1 MVSPLYLTLL
11 IGPMEPIP
19 APKPLADALVSVE
32 VTESATGRSGFQLV
46 FSLGD
51 NSILETFFL
60 LAGGAPL
67 PIIRVVLLVTFPGI
81 PQVLMD
87 GVVLHTEVQ
96 PDAMSGSSKL
106 VVTGQDLTALMD
118 LIDFS
123 GLPYPGMSPD
133 VRALVILAKY
143 AMFGVVPEVIPVPA
157 PDIVI
162 PLLQTPTQKKTDF
175 QYLQHL
181 AQEVGYVFYLVP
193 GPLPGMSQ
201 AYWGPQTRL
210 GMPQTALNVNLDTWT
225 NVESLNFRYEPQNAV
240 LPVVFIQDPITK
252 IPIPIPI
259 PPVTPF
265 SPPMGLA
272 IMPPQKI
279 EFLSDTAKLNPAV
292 ALMKGFARVTE
303 TSDVVVGD
311 GSLDVMRY
319 GQPLRARSL
328 VGVRGAGLAFDGMHY
343 VDQATHKIKP
353 GEYKESFVLKRNA
366 LVANTPV
373 VPSLPF

>member
-11 IGPMEPIP
+11 IGPMEPLP
-19 APKPLADALVSVE
+19 APKPLVDALVSVE
-32 VTESATGRSGFQLV
+32 VTESATGRSGFQLTFTV
-46 FSLGD
+46 SDKG
-51 NSILETFFL
+51 IIETFFL

-67 PIIRVVLLVTFPGI
+67 PIIRVVLMATFPGI
-81 PQVLMD
+81 PQVLVD
-87 GVVLHTEVQ
+87 GVVRHTEVQ
-96 PDAMSGSSKL
+96 PDAMNGSSKL

-123 GLPYPGMSPD
+123 GLPYPGMPSD
-133 VRALVILAKY
+133 LRALTILAKY

-157 PDIVI
+157 PDIPI
-162 PLLQTPTQKKTDF
+162 PLLQTPSQKKTDF
-175 QYLQHL
+175 QYLDHL
-181 AQEVGYVFYLVP
+181 AKEVGYVFYLVP

-201 AYWGPQTRL
+201 AYWGPQVRL
-210 GMPQTALNVNLDTWT
+210 GLPQTALNVNMDSWT

-240 LPVVFIQDPITK
+240 LPIVFIQDPISK
-252 IPIPIPI
+252 VPIPIPI

-265 SPPMGLA
+265 SPPLGLA
-272 IMPPQKI
+272 VMPPQKI
-279 EFLSDTAKLNPAV
+279 EFESETAKLNPAI
-292 ALMKGFARVTE
+292 ALMRGFARVTE

-328 VGVRGAGLAFDGMHY
+328 VGVRGAGIAFDGMHY
-343 VDQATHKIKP
+343 VDQVTHRLKP
-353 GEYKESFVLKRNA
+353 GEYKQSFVLKRNA

>member
-19 APKPLADALVSVE
+19 APKPIADALVSVE
-32 VTESATGRSGFQLV
+32 VTDSATGRSGFQLV
-46 FSLGD
+46 FTLGD

-60 LAGGAPL
+60 LAGGAPM

-87 GVVLHTEVQ
+87 GVVQHTEVQ

-133 VRALVILAKY
+133 VRALAILAKY
-143 AMFGVVPEVIPVPA
+143 SMFGVVPEVIPVPA
-157 PDIVI
+157 PDVPI
-162 PLLQTPTQKKTDF
+162 PVQQTPSQKKTDF

-181 AQEVGYVFYLVP
+181 AEEVGYVFYLVP
-193 GPLPGMSQ
+193 GPLPGMSH

-210 GMPQTALNVNLDTWT
+210 GMPQTALNVNMDTWT
-225 NVESLNFRYEPQNAV
+225 NVDSLNFRYEPQNAV
-240 LPVVFIQDPITK
+240 LPMVFIQDPTTK

-265 SPPMGLA
+265 DPPMGLA
-272 IMPPQKI
+272 TMPPQKV
-279 EFLSDTAKLNPAV
+279 EFLTDTAKMNPAV
-292 ALMKGFARVTE
+292 ALMKGFARVAE

-319 GQPLRARSL
+319 GRPLRARSL
-328 VGVRGAGLAFDGMHY
+328 VGVRGAGVAFDGMHY
-343 VDQATHKIKP
+343 VDQATHRIKP

>member
-11 IGPMEPIP
+11 IGPMEPVP
-19 APKPLADALVSVE
+19 APKPLADALISAE
-32 VTESATGRSGFQLV
+32 VTESATGRSGFQLT
-46 FSLGD
+46 FTLGN

-106 VVTGQDLTALMD
+106 VVTGKDLTALMD

-123 GLPYPGMSPD
+123 GLPYPGMSSD
-133 VRALVILAKY
+133 LRALTILAKY

-157 PDIVI
+157 PDIPI
-162 PLLQTPTQKKTDF
+162 PLLLTHAQKKTDF
-175 QYLQHL
+175 EYLEHL
-181 AQEVGYVFYLVP
+181 AKEVGYVFYLVP
-193 GPLPGMSQ
+193 GPLPGTSQ
-201 AYWGPQTRL
+201 AYWGPETRL
-210 GMPQTALNVNLDTWT
+210 GTPQTALNVNLDAWT
-225 NVESLNFRYEPQNAV
+225 NVESLNFRYEPQNAE

-252 IPIPIPI
+252 IPILIPI

-265 SPPMGLA
+265 SPPLGLA
-272 IMPPQKI
+272 VMPPQKPR
-279 EFLSDTAKLNPAV
+279 FLSDTAKLNPAI
-292 ALMKGFARVTE
+292 ALMKGFALVTE

-311 GSLDVMRY
+311 GTLDVMRY

-328 VGVRGAGLAFDGMHY
+328 VGVRGAGIAFDGMHY
-343 VDQATHKIKP
+343 VDQATHRLKP
-353 GEYKESFVLKRNA
+353 GEYKQSFVLKRNA

>member
-1 MVSPLYLTLL
+1 MASPLYLTLL
-11 IGPMEPIP
+11 IGPMEPVP
-19 APKPLADALVSVE
+19 APKPLADSLISVE
-32 VTESATGRSGFQLV
+32 VTEKATGQSGFQLT
-46 FSLGD
+46 FTLGD
-51 NSILETFFL
+51 NSILQTFFL

-81 PQVLMD
+81 PQVLID

-106 VVTGQDLTALMD
+106 VVTGKDLTALMD

-123 GLPYPGMSPD
+123 GLPYPGMSSD
-133 VRALVILAKY
+133 LRALTILAKY

-157 PDIVI
+157 PDIPI
-162 PLLQTPTQKKTDF
+162 PLLQTPSQKKTDY
-175 QYLQHL
+175 QYLEHL

-193 GPLPGMSQ
+193 GPLPGSSQ
-201 AYWGPQTRL
+201 AYWGPEVRL

-225 NVESLNFRYEPQNAV
+225 NVESLNFRYEPQSAV

-252 IPIPIPI
+252 VPIPVPI

-265 SPPMGLA
+265 DPPMGLA
-272 IMPPQKI
+272 VMPPQKL
-279 EFLSDTAKLNPAV
+279 EFMSDTAKLNPAI
-292 ALMKGFARVTE
+292 ALMRGFARVTE

-311 GSLDVMRY
+311 GTLDVMRY

-328 VGVRGAGLAFDGMHY
+328 VGVRGAGFAFDGMHY
-343 VDQATHKIKP
+343 VDQATHRLKP

-373 VPSLPF
+373 VPSLRF

>member
-46 FSLGD
+46 FSLGN

-157 PDIVI
+157 PDIPI
-162 PLLQTPTQKKTDF
+162 PLLQTPAQKKTDF

-252 IPIPIPI
+252 VPIPIPI

-265 SPPMGLA
+265 DPPMGLA

>member
-46 FSLGD
+46 FSLGN

-133 VRALVILAKY
+133 IRALVILAKY

-157 PDIVI
+157 PDIPI

-181 AQEVGYVFYLVP
+181 ASEVGYVFYLVP

-240 LPVVFIQDPITK
+240 LPIIFIQDPITK

-279 EFLSDTAKLNPAV
+279 EFLAGTAKLNPAV

-343 VDQATHKIKP
+343 VDQATHRIKP

>member
-1 MVSPLYLTLL
+1 MASPLYLSLL
-11 IGPMEPIP
+11 IGPMEPVP
-19 APKPLADALVSVE
+19 APKPIADALLSAE
-32 VTESATGRSGFQLV
+32 VTESATGRSGFQLT
-46 FSLGD
+46 FTLGD
-51 NSILETFFL
+51 SSILQTLFL
-60 LAGGAPL
+60 LVGGSPL
-67 PIIRVVLLVTFPGI
+67 PILRVVLLVTFPGI
-81 PQVLMD
+81 PQVLID

-123 GLPYPGMSPD
+123 GLPYPGMTSD
-133 VRALVILAKY
+133 LRALTILAKY

-157 PDIVI
+157 PDIPI
-162 PLLQTPTQKKTDF
+162 PLLLTHSQKKTDY
-175 QYLQHL
+175 QYLLHL

-193 GPLPGMSQ
+193 GPLPGTSQ
-201 AYWGPQTRL
+201 AYWGPEVRF
-210 GMPQTALNVNLDTWT
+210 GMPQTSLNVNLDTWT

-265 SPPMGLA
+265 DPPMGLA
-272 IMPPQKI
+272 VMPPPKV
-279 EFLSDTAKLNPAV
+279 EFMSGIAKLNPAI

-311 GSLDVMRY
+311 GTIDVMRY

-343 VDQATHKIKP
+343 VDQATHQLKP
-353 GEYKESFVLKRNA
+353 GEYKQSFVLKRNA
-366 LVANTPV
+366 LAANTPV

>member
-19 APKPLADALVSVE
+19 APKPLADSLVSVE
-32 VTESATGRSGFQLV
+32 VTESATGRSGFQLI
-46 FSLGD
+46 FTLGN

-81 PQVLMD
+81 PQVLID
-87 GVVLHTEVQ
+87 GVVMHTEVQ

-123 GLPYPGMSPD
+123 GLPYPGMPPD
-133 VRALVILAKY
+133 VRALVILSKY

-157 PDIVI
+157 PDIPI
-162 PLLQTPTQKKTDF
+162 PLLQTPSQKKTDY

-201 AYWGPQTRL
+201 AYWGPETRL
-210 GMPQTALNVNLDTWT
+210 GIPQTALNVNLDTWT

-240 LPVVFIQDPITK
+240 LPVVFIQDPTTK

-265 SPPMGLA
+265 DPPMGLA
-272 IMPPQKI
+272 VMPPQKV

-328 VGVRGAGLAFDGMHY
+328 VGVRGAGIAFDGMHY
-343 VDQATHKIKP
+343 VDQATHRIKP

>member
-32 VTESATGRSGFQLV
+32 VTESAKGQSGFQLV
-46 FSLGD
+46 FSLGN

-133 VRALVILAKY
+133 IRALVILAKY

-157 PDIVI
+157 PDIPI
-162 PLLQTPTQKKTDF
+162 PLLQTPTQKNTDF
-175 QYLQHL
+175 KYLQHL
-181 AQEVGYVFYLVP
+181 ASEVGYVFYLVP

-201 AYWGPQTRL
+201 AYWGPETRL

-240 LPVVFIQDPITK
+240 LPIIFIQDPITK
-252 IPIPIPI
+252 VPIPIPI

-272 IMPPQKI
+272 VMPPQKI
-279 EFLSDTAKLNPAV
+279 EFLAGTAKLNPAV

-343 VDQATHKIKP
+343 VDQATHRIKP

>member
-11 IGPMEPIP
+11 IGPMEPLP
-19 APKPLADALVSVE
+19 APKPLADALISAE

-46 FSLGD
+46 FTVADKG
-51 NSILETFFL
+51 ILETFFL
-60 LAGGAPL
+60 LAGGSPL

-81 PQVLMD
+81 PQVLID
-87 GVVLHTEVQ
+87 GTVLHTEVQ

-106 VVTGQDLTALMD
+106 VVTGQDLTGLMD

-123 GLPYPGMSPD
+123 GLPYPGMPSD
-133 VRALVILAKY
+133 LRALTILAKY

-157 PDIVI
+157 PDIPI
-162 PLLQTPTQKKTDF
+162 PLLQTPSQKKTDYK
-175 QYLQHL
+175 YLDHL
-181 AQEVGYVFYLVP
+181 AKEVGYVFYLVP

-201 AYWGPQTRL
+201 AYWGPQVRL
-210 GMPQTALNVNLDTWT
+210 GLPQTAINVNMDSWT

-240 LPVVFIQDPITK
+240 LPIVFIQDPISK
-252 IPIPIPI
+252 VPIPIPI
-259 PPVTPF
+259 PPITPF
-265 SPPMGLA
+265 SPPLGLA
-272 IMPPQKI
+272 VMPPQKI
-279 EFLSDTAKLNPAV
+279 EFQSETAKLNPAI
-292 ALMKGFARVTE
+292 ALMRGFARVTE

-328 VGVRGAGLAFDGMHY
+328 VGVRGAGIAFDGMHY
-343 VDQATHKIKP
+343 VDQVTHRLKP
-353 GEYKESFVLKRNA
+353 GEYKQSFVLKRNA

>member
-11 IGPMEPIP
+11 IGPMEPLP
-19 APKPLADALVSVE
+19 APKPLVDALVSVE
-32 VTESATGRSGFQLV
+32 VTESATGRSGFQLTFTV
-46 FSLGD
+46 ADKG
-51 NSILETFFL
+51 ILETFFL

-67 PIIRVVLLVTFPGI
+67 PIIRVVLLATFPGI

-106 VVTGQDLTALMD
+106 IVTGQDLTALMD

-123 GLPYPGMSPD
+123 GLPYPGMPPEL
-133 VRALVILAKY
+133 RALTILAKY

-157 PDIVI
+157 PDIPI
-162 PLLQTPTQKKTDF
+162 PLLQTPSQKKTDF
-175 QYLQHL
+175 KYLEHL

-201 AYWGPQTRL
+201 AYWGPQMRL
-210 GMPQTALNVNLDTWT
+210 GLPQTALNVNMDTWT

-240 LPVVFIQDPITK
+240 LPIVFIQDPISK
-252 IPIPIPI
+252 VPIPIPI
-259 PPVTPF
+259 PPITPF
-265 SPPMGLA
+265 SPPLGLA
-272 IMPPQKI
+272 VMPPQKI
-279 EFLSDTAKLNPAV
+279 EFLSDTAKLNPAI

-311 GSLDVMRY
+311 GTLDVMRY

-328 VGVRGAGLAFDGMHY
+328 VGVRGAGIAFDGMHY
-343 VDQATHKIKP
+343 VDQATHRIKP

>member
-32 VTESATGRSGFQLV
+32 VTESAIGRSGFQLV
-46 FSLGD
+46 FTLADKG
-51 NSILETFFL
+51 ILETFFL

-123 GLPYPGMSPD
+123 GLPYPGMSSD
-133 VRALVILAKY
+133 LRALVILAKY

-157 PDIVI
+157 PDIPI

-175 QYLQHL
+175 KYLQHL
-181 AQEVGYVFYLVP
+181 AEEVGYVFYLVP

-201 AYWGPQTRL
+201 AYWGPQMRL
-210 GMPQTALNVNLDTWT
+210 GIPQTALNVNMDTWT

-240 LPVVFIQDPITK
+240 LPVIFIQDPITK

-272 IMPPQKI
+272 IMPPQKV
-279 EFLSDTAKLNPAV
+279 EFESGTAKLNPAI

-311 GSLDVMRY
+311 GTLDVMRY

-328 VGVRGAGLAFDGMHY
+328 VGVRGAGIAFDGMHY
-343 VDQATHKIKP
+343 VDQATHRIKP